1 MVAVSPTLLSLP
13 AIPGGFEMRL
23 LALLALTLFPAAVD
37 AQEIPAGG
45 RVPEI
50 DLPTLPGGRVKLS
63 TLRGRPVVVTF
74 WGTWCPPCRAEFPE
88 LVAAYRKYR
97 EMGLEILAVN
107 QRDQELSTRDVQAF
121 VKEYSV
127 EFTVALDARGKARRS
142 FRLIALPTTVFV
154 DAAGMIQ
161 LVHSGPI
168 NRAELARGLAAIL
181 PPKERLP

>member
-1 MVAVSPTLLSLP
+1 VSRAV
-13 AIPGGFEMRL
+13 R
-23 LALLALTLFPAAVD
+23 ALLALVLLLPAAAG
-37 AQEIPAGG
+37 AQEIAKGSSA
-45 RVPEI
+45 PEI
-50 DLPTLPGGRVKLS
+50 DLPGLQGGRVKLS
-63 TLRGRPVVVTF
+63 TLRGHPVVVTF

-88 LVAAYRKYR
+88 LVAAYREYR
-97 EMGLEILAVN
+97 EAGLEVLAVN

-127 EFTVALDARGKARRS
+127 EFTVALDPRGKARRR

-168 NRAELARGLAAIL
+168 NRVELARGLATIL
-181 PPKERLP
+181 LPK